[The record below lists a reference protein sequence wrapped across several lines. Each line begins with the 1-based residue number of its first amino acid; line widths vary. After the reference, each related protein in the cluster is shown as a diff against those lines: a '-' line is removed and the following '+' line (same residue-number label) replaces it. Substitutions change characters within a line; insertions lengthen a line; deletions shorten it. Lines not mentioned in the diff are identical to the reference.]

1 MSRTRGC
8 RDGWRFGIP
17 TLRTGVP
24 ANRHG
29 LAGSRR
35 PARLAGFLL
44 LAAIPLEPSALP
56 AGSAEATVAA
66 AERRLSAEEER
77 VESLRR
83 AFAAD
88 WQSSEARAHLW
99 DLARRGPPTAE
110 LVDALAAAAGE
121 LGPEGWT
128 AAGVLLRRALRPLD
142 ALAAFDRAALAPA
155 PSTEPVPDIEAGRML
170 AELRCH
176 ERALAR
182 FERHPGLA
190 GAIRGR
196 AVVLARLGRTE
207 EALTLAE
214 ELLRGN
220 EADPAAIL
228 VRAELLDGV
237 GRGGEAVGSLRRLAE
252 ATAAGGPAGRLLGRI
267 LVRGGRAEEALP
279 YLEAAVAAAPGDA
292 EARLALGRAR
302 LALGETEAAESLL
315 RRALADDPSRNEARL
330 EVARLL
336 RRQGRPEEAAGL
348 FAEFERRKAET
359 DRSSQLLGE
368 AEFRPGDFRAVS
380 AFVVH
385 ALRIGDHGLA
395 LRGAQRFLIE
405 FPDEADRHV
414 LLARVWREVG
424 SARDA
429 ERVLRRALDRFGG
442 EPAAERRL
450 RAALEALERGR

>member
-1 MSRTRGC
+1 MWRAGGRFSGR
-8 RDGWRFGIP
+8 RFGIP
-17 TLRTGVP
+17 TLRAGVP
-24 ANRHG
+24 TDRNDPAP
-29 LAGSRR
+29 SR
-35 PARLAGFLL
+35 PTARFAGFPL
-44 LAAIPLEPSALP
+44 LAAIALGVGAAPADPAKSVVGAVEPRQV
-56 AGSAEATVAA
+56 AEDDG
-66 AERRLSAEEER
+66 

-88 WQSSEARAHLW
+88 QHSDEARARLW
-99 DLARRGPPTAE
+99 DLARRAPMTPE
-110 LVDALAAAAGE
+110 LVDAVAAAAGE

-142 ALAAFDRAALAPA
+142 ALDAFDRAARSPTPPA
-155 PSTEPVPDIEAGRML
+155 GPEPDIEAGRML
-170 AELRCH
+170 AELHCH

-182 FERHPGLA
+182 FEGHPRRA
-190 GAIRGR
+190 AAIRGR

-207 EALTLAE
+207 EAFATVE

-220 EADPAAIL
+220 EPDPAAIL
-228 VRAELLDGV
+228 VRAELLDSV
-237 GRGGEAVGSLRRLAE
+237 GRGREAVGDLRRLAE
-252 ATAAGGPAGRLLGRI
+252 GTTEGGPAGRLLGRI

-302 LALGETEAAESLL
+302 LEIGENETAEALF
-315 RRALADDPSRNEARL
+315 RRALADDPGRNEARL
-330 EVARLL
+330 EMARLL
-336 RRQGRPEEAAGL
+336 RRQGRREEAEGL
-348 FAEFERRKAET
+348 FAEFERRKAES
-359 DRSSQLLGE
+359 DRSSELLGE

-414 LLARVWREVG
+414 LLARVWREIG
-424 SARDA
+424 SVRDA
-429 ERVLRRALDRFGG
+429 GRVLRRALDRFAGD
-442 EPAAERRL
+442 PAAERRL
-450 RAALEALERGR
+450 GAALAALERGR

>member
-1 MSRTRGC
+1 MWRPGSRRG
-8 RDGWRFGIP
+8 RWRVGIP
-17 TLRTGVP
+17 PRRTGVP
-24 ANRHG
+24 T
-29 LAGSRR
+29 SRFASL
-35 PARLAGFLL
+35 PLF
-44 LAAIPLEPSALP
+44 AAFALG
-56 AGSAEATVAA
+56 GSAVSGDAAKSVVGAT
-66 AERRLSAEEER
+66 ERRLSAEEER

-88 WQSSEARAHLW
+88 WQSPEARARLW
-99 DLARRGPPTAE
+99 GLARRAPPTPE
-110 LVDALAAAAGE
+110 LVDSVAAAAGG

-142 ALAAFDRAALAPA
+142 ALEALERAARSPA
-155 PSTEPVPDIEAGRML
+155 PSAGVEPDIEAGRML
-170 AELRCH
+170 AELHSH

-182 FERHPGLA
+182 FERRPRDDA
-190 GAIRGR
+190 AIRGR

-207 EALTLAE
+207 EALALIE
-214 ELLRGN
+214 ELLRGT
-220 EADPAAIL
+220 EEDPAAIL

-237 GRGGEAVGSLRRLAE
+237 GRGGEAVGDLRRLAE
-252 ATAAGGPAGRLLGRI
+252 ATTEGGPAGRLLGRI

-302 LALGETEAAESLL
+302 LEIGETEAAEALF
-315 RRALADDPSRNEARL
+315 RRALADDPGRNEARL
-330 EVARLL
+330 EMARLL
-336 RRQGRPEEAAGL
+336 RRQGRREEAEGL
-348 FAEFERRKAET
+348 FAEFERRKAES

-368 AEFRPGDFRAVS
+368 AEFRPEDFRAVS

-414 LLARVWREVG
+414 LLARVWREIG
-424 SARDA
+424 SVRDA
-429 ERVLRRALDRFGG
+429 ERVLRRALDRFAGD
-442 EPAAERRL
+442 PAAERRL
-450 RAALEALERGR
+450 GAALAALERGR